1 MIFFML
7 IFSGKKPRLDRTDI
21 LPMAGIG
28 IVGVTLY
35 FLFENNGIK
44 HLSASEASIVVGT
57 IPVITVTIDSII
69 QKARIS
75 FMLVS
80 GAILSTIG
88 VTIMVIESLRFSGSV
103 AGYLF
108 MGGAA
113 LAWVVYSFTAPKLE
127 KKYSALETTFW
138 HSLFGAI
145 GFIPFLSS
153 EHPLWPNVSTSI
165 CLNVLFLAVFGSA
178 LGYYFYIESLSLLGA
193 SITNIFINLIPVIS
207 VLGAFVF
214 LKEKITLI
222 QYIGGTLAIFGVF
235 IVNRFSAVKTS
246 DSAIQAENF

>member
-1 MIFFML
+1 ML
-7 IFSGKKPRLDRTDI
+7 IFSRKKPRLNKTDI
-21 LPMAGIG
+21 VPMAGTG

-44 HLSASEASIVVGT
+44 YLSASEASIVVGT
-57 IPVITVTIDSII
+57 IPVITVIIDSII

-75 FMLVS
+75 IMLIS
-80 GAILSTIG
+80 GAVLSTIG
-88 VTIMVIESLRFSGSV
+88 VTIMVIESFKFSGNI

-113 LAWVVYSFTAPKLE
+113 LAWVLYSFTAHKLE

-138 HSLFGAI
+138 HSIFGAI
-145 GFIPFLSS
+145 GFIPFLAS
-153 EHPLWPNVSTSI
+153 EHPLWSNMSI
-165 CLNVLFLAVFGSA
+165 FVVLNVLFLAVFGSA
-178 LGYYFYIESLSLLGA
+178 LGYFFYIESLSLLGTP
-193 SITNIFINLIPVIS
+193 ITNIFINLIPVIS

-222 QYIGGTLAIFGVF
+222 QYIGGALAISGVF
-235 IVNRFSAVKTS
+235 IVNRFSPVKTS
-246 DSAIQAENF
+246 DTAQAENF